1 MKATIQ
7 MISNATGFSPAT
19 VSNALNRKRG
29 VRADTSEV
37 ILTAARELGYQENNL
52 LKKIK
57 FILYKTNGLITDDT
71 PFFNL
76 VMEGFQ
82 NECKRFGYEMVMEY
96 LDRREADFERRVRN
110 LMEDV
115 SAVVV
120 LVGAELM
127 EEDFHFFEN
136 PRGRL
141 LLLDYWNESM
151 KCSGILINNEDA
163 VAEAV
168 RYLAQKGHE
177 EIGYLRG
184 SFRIKAFTARE
195 AGYRRGMAECK
206 LPCRDCWSI
215 TVDTTMDRAY
225 QDMKQYLRNGPKLP
239 TAFVA
244 DNDMIALGCMKA
256 MTEKKIL
263 IPEQVSIVGFDD
275 LPFAE
280 ISTPR
285 LTSLRVPKQKMGEMA
300 VHRIAEMTRE
310 EETVR
315 TKIMVCPEFI
325 ERDSVKELIRRRKK

>member
-7 MISNATGFSPAT
+7 IISNATGFSPAT

-29 VRADTSEV
+29 VSV

-115 SAVVV
+115 HAVVV

-141 LLLDYWNESM
+141 RLW
-151 KCSGILINNEDA
+151 
-163 VAEAV
+163 
-168 RYLAQKGHE
+168 R
-177 EIGYLRG
+177 
-184 SFRIKAFTARE
+184 
-195 AGYRRGMAECK
+195 
-206 LPCRDCWSI
+206 
-215 TVDTTMDRAY
+215 TT
-225 QDMKQYLRNGPKLP
+225 
-239 TAFVA
+239 
-244 DNDMIALGCMKA
+244 I
-256 MTEKKIL
+256 
-263 IPEQVSIVGFDD
+263 
-275 LPFAE
+275 
-280 ISTPR
+280 
-285 LTSLRVPKQKMGEMA
+285 
-300 VHRIAEMTRE
+300 
-310 EETVR
+310 
-315 TKIMVCPEFI
+315 
-325 ERDSVKELIRRRKK
+325 